1 MKSLGRTFVRGL
13 LAVLP
18 VALTAWVLWWLGS
31 LLERTLGSL
40 LKLVLPD
47 EYYRPGF
54 GLLAGAILIFLVGLL
69 THAWLVRQVI
79 GFLERRIVR
88 LPVIKSIYGTFRD
101 FATFFRQEDQGDGL
115 GRPVL
120 LELNGMQLIGFVTSD
135 DAKSLGK
142 PGQLVVYL
150 PLGYQIGGYT
160 LVVPPD
166 AVSPIAGLSTQEAM
180 RYAMTAGITGA
191 SREQDDDSRD
201 DG

>member
-1 MKSLGRTFVRGL
+1 MKTLGRIFVRGL

-31 LLERTLGSL
+31 LLERTLGGL
-40 LKLVLPD
+40 LKLALPD
-47 EYYRPGF
+47 QYYRPGF

-79 GFLERRIVR
+79 RYFERRIDK
-88 LPVIKSIYGTFRD
+88 LPIIKGIYGTFRD
-101 FATFFRQEDQGDGL
+101 FAAFFRQEDRGDGI

-120 LELNGMQLIGFVTSD
+120 LEVNGMQLIGFVTSD

-150 PLGYQIGGYT
+150 PMGYQIGGYT
-160 LVVPPD
+160 VVVSPD
-166 AVSPIAGLSTQEAM
+166 AVRTIEGLNTQEAM
-180 RYAMTAGITGA
+180 RYALTAGITGA
-191 SREQDDDSRD
+191 SRDDDSD
-201 DG
+201 D